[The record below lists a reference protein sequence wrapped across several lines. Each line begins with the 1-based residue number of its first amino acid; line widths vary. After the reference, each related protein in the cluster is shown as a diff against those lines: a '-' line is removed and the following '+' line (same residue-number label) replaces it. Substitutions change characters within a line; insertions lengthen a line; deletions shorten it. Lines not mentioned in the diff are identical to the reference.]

1 MRVLV
6 TGGAGY
12 IGSHCSRYFNEKGIE
27 TVILDNLCEGHRE
40 AALGSRLIV
49 GDCGDGQLLDRIFS
63 EEPYD
68 AVIHFAAFTSVG
80 ESVAEPRKYFRNN
93 VGNMMTLMD
102 AAVDHGIGYF
112 VFSSSAAVFGEPEE
126 IPIRE
131 EHPQRPINPYGETKM
146 IGERMLADYER
157 AYGLHSCSF
166 RYFNAAGDSSDS
178 LIGESH
184 DPETHLIPLVIRAA
198 LGKRPPL
205 QVFGG
210 DYDTRDGSCI
220 RDYVHVED
228 LASAH
233 YLGLRYIMEHNVSEQ
248 FNLGSENGFT
258 VLEIIRA
265 FEKVAGIPVPYA
277 MAGRRAGDPAVLVA
291 GNEKA
296 KTLLGW
302 TPEKSRLETI
312 LADAY
317 QWELKRTY

>member
-1 MRVLV
+1 MRILV

-12 IGSHCSRYFNEKGIE
+12 IGSHCSRCFNEKGIE

-131 EHPQRPINPYGETKM
+131 DHPQRPINPYGETKM

>member
-131 EHPQRPINPYGETKM
+131 DHPQRPINPYGETKM
-146 IGERMLADYER
+146 IGERRLADYER

>member
-1 MRVLV
+1 M
-6 TGGAGY
+6 
-12 IGSHCSRYFNEKGIE
+12 
-27 TVILDNLCEGHRE
+27 
-40 AALGSRLIV
+40 

-102 AAVDHGIGYF
+102 AAVDHGSGYF

-131 EHPQRPINPYGETKM
+131 DHPQSPINPYGETKM

>member
-131 EHPQRPINPYGETKM
+131 DHLQRPINPYGETKM

>member
-131 EHPQRPINPYGETKM
+131 DHPQRPINPYGETKM

-302 TPEKSRLETI
+302 TPEKIRLETI

-317 QWELKRTY
+317 QWELKKTY

>member
-131 EHPQRPINPYGETKM
+131 DHPQRPINPYGETKM

-178 LIGESH
+178 FIGESH

>member
-131 EHPQRPINPYGETKM
+131 DHPQRPINPYGETKM

-210 DYDTRDGSCI
+210 DYDTWDGSCI

>member
-63 EEPYD
+63 EKPYD

-131 EHPQRPINPYGETKM
+131 DHPHRPINPYGETKM

>member
-68 AVIHFAAFTSVG
+68 AVIYFAAFTSVG

-93 VGNMMTLMD
+93 VRNMMTLMD

-131 EHPQRPINPYGETKM
+131 DHPQRPINPYGETKM

>member
-131 EHPQRPINPYGETKM
+131 DHPQRPINPYGEPKM

>member
-131 EHPQRPINPYGETKM
+131 DHPQRPINPYGETKM

-233 YLGLRYIMEHNVSEQ
+233 YLGLRYILEHNVSEQ

>member
-80 ESVAEPRKYFRNN
+80 ESVAEPRKYFCNN

-102 AAVDHGIGYF
+102 AAADHGIGYF

-131 EHPQRPINPYGETKM
+131 DHPQRPINPYGETKM

>member
-131 EHPQRPINPYGETKM
+131 DHPQRPINPYGETKM
-146 IGERMLADYER
+146 IGERMLVDYER

>member
-63 EEPYD
+63 EEQYD

-131 EHPQRPINPYGETKM
+131 DHPQRPINPYGETKM
-146 IGERMLADYER
+146 IGERMLTDYER

-210 DYDTRDGSCI
+210 NYDTRDGSCI

-302 TPEKSRLETI
+302 APEKSRLETI

>member
-131 EHPQRPINPYGETKM
+131 DHPQRPINPYGETKM

-291 GNEKA
+291 GNEKT

>member
-131 EHPQRPINPYGETKM
+131 DHPQRPINPYGETKM

-291 GNEKA
+291 DNEKA